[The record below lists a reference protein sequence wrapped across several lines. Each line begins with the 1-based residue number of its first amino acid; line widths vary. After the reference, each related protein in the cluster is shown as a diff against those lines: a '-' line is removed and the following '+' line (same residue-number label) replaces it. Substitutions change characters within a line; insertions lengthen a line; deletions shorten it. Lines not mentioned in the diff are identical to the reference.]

1 MARTRTVPSVTWT
14 PPCVVLTLTGE
25 VDIALSHP
33 LARSV
38 DQALRLLDEHRD
50 PPPSVVVDLTAVS
63 FLDSTG
69 LHHLMRLRREAAER
83 PRPVLVHLSID
94 PDQDGIRRL
103 FSITA
108 LDTVFPIHATTAEA
122 MAAPAT

>member
-1 MARTRTVPSVTWT
+1 MTRTRTTPSVTWAA
-14 PPCVVLTLTGE
+14 PCVVLTLTGE
-25 VDIALSHP
+25 VDIALTHP
-33 LARSV
+33 LARAV
-38 DQALRLLDEHRD
+38 DDALLLLDAHRD
-50 PPPSVVVDLTAVS
+50 PRTTVVVDLTAVS

-83 PRPVLVHLSID
+83 PRPVLVHLIIS

-108 LDTVFPIHATTAEA
+108 LDTVFPIHATPAEA